1 MHAGSSSW
9 RHCSRWQIWR
19 RRGPWPTSTTTR
31 APWTLRSAWYAP
43 PAPGR
48 PQKRSCP
55 LTTRRTRRGR
65 NGVQLG
71 VAHVNRSELDQA
83 QAYLANAAKVG
94 LAETPNMRTL
104 WALAEIESL
113 PEEPE
118 APEGDAAAPE
128 EPQDPAVVAQRKAI
142 STALLQGAAGAH
154 WLLRR
159 RAQWF
164 LA

>member
-1 MHAGSSSW
+1 MANIDDNKGAVDLALSLVRVCPPPPPEAAGRARS
-9 RHCSRWQIWR
+9 RCSRAGGAQ
-19 RRGPWPTSTTTR
+19 RGP
-31 APWTLRSAWYAP
+31 L
-43 PAPGR
+43 
-48 PQKRSCP
+48 
-55 LTTRRTRRGR
+55 
-65 NGVQLG
+65 QLG

-118 APEGDAAAPE
+118 APEGDVAAPE